1 MPSDRKWLGRTND
14 SEHERK
20 LLTEIVSHVSAS
32 VWAAAGPEDDYAIC
46 VWNRGAEEL
55 YGLTRER
62 AIGRSYLELF
72 VNELERDQAIADHAD
87 IVAQRREFRNLA
99 NDVMADG
106 SERLL
111 LTVGFA
117 LWDEL
122 REKYLLAEL
131 GIDVTEVPLEDE
143 ARLRQAREEAI
154 RASEAAARE
163 VLTDQL
169 RQLVGAL
176 TLSGQGEDERS
187 VLALGA
193 ALLRDAIHPELELS
207 TWLAGRDGRLREAYS
222 TEGWET
228 PEGLDIQGAL
238 KWFSTHSKPIMLDS
252 KNRPHRF
259 AKFIGPNVWPTSSVA
274 LIPLHAAGSPLGVQI
289 ITIPN
294 GHPFTPPQR
303 EVVPVLASVVLASAR
318 LVAELKRRREEVAK
332 SEAET
337 TRLGLNRD
345 FAHRIRKAVD
355 PILRDI
361 QSIRQELRARHVEI
375 DGELKQCLDDIE
387 DGCTEL
393 ALAPSEIRRA
403 QQIGDINLS
412 SVLAALRNRL
422 SLEFPDA
429 RIELRIP
436 AGDEI
441 LIRGVRGEI
450 TAVFENLL
458 YNAIEATND
467 AGTVR
472 VDVETEGTMVHVAVS
487 DDGPGIP
494 AGKAEEIFRL
504 GFSSRGE
511 NRGLGL
517 ARAREIVTKLHGSIM
532 VESSRTVGA
541 TFFVSMRCEG
551 S

>member
-1 MPSDRKWLGRTND
+1 MPSDRKRSRDAND
-14 SEHERK
+14 ANHEQR
-20 LLTEIVSHVSAS
+20 LLTEIVSNVSAS
-32 VWAAAGPEDDYAIC
+32 VWAAAGPEDDYAIY
-46 VWNRGAEEL
+46 VWNRGAERL
-55 YGLTRER
+55 YGLPRER
-62 AIGRSYLELF
+62 AIGKSYLNLF
-72 VNELERDQAIADHAD
+72 VNELERDQAVADHAD
-87 IVAQRREFRNLA
+87 IVAKRREFRNLA

-111 LTVGFA
+111 LTVGFP

-131 GIDVTEVPLEDE
+131 GIDVTDVPLEDE
-143 ARLRQAREEAI
+143 ARLRQAREQAI
-154 RASEAAARE
+154 RRNEAAARE

-193 ALLRDAIHPELELS
+193 ALLRDTIHPELESS
-207 TWLAGRDGRLREAYS
+207 TWLAGRDGRLREAYR

-228 PEGLDIQGAL
+228 HEGLDIKGAL
-238 KWFSTHSKPIMLDS
+238 KWFEGHSKPIMLDS
-252 KNRPHRF
+252 QSRPHRF
-259 AKFIGPNVWPTSSVA
+259 AKFIGPNVWPAHSIA
-274 LIPLHAAGSPLGVQI
+274 LIPLHAAGSLLGVEI
-289 ITIPN
+289 ITILN

-303 EVVPVLASVVLASAR
+303 EIVPVLASVVLASAR
-318 LVAELKRRREEVAK
+318 LVAELRRRREEVAK

-361 QSIRQELRARHVEI
+361 QSIREELRARQVGI

-403 QQIGDINLS
+403 QQVDDVNLVI
-412 SVLAALRNRL
+412 VLTALRNRL

-429 RIELRIP
+429 RIELRVP
-436 AGDEI
+436 AGDGSS
-441 LIRGVRGEI
+441 IRGVRGEV

-458 YNAIEATND
+458 YNAIEATD
-467 AGTVR
+467 GSGTVR
-472 VDVETEGTMVHVAVS
+472 VDVTLAGPVVQVAVS

-494 AGKAEEIFRL
+494 SGKAEEIFRL

-511 NRGLGL
+511 GRGLGL
-517 ARAREIVTKLHGSIM
+517 ARAREIVTKLQGSISA
-532 VESSRTVGA
+532 VGSQLGGA
-541 TFFVSMRCEG
+541 TFLVTMRCEG
-551 S
+551 N